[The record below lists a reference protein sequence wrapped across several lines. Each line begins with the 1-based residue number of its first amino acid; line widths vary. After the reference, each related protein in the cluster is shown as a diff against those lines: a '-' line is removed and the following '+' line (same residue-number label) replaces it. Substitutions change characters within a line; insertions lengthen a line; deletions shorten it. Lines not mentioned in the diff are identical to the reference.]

1 MALSWAG
8 GDNVRKNFF
17 LFAVLLLALLGF
29 GWWALGR
36 PAAAGQITGA
46 PRQLDP
52 SPTAPPL
59 PTEPPGPGY
68 TPTPTATLWL
78 DAPYNSY
85 AQPIY
90 KPEATPTPTQV
101 PGTPTPPIVPTEP
114 GVPSPTP
121 RNRAYAPFWID
132 TASTATPT
140 PTATA
145 TISPDATPTI
155 HLTNTPPVAPTPP
168 SPLPTEE
175 PGG

>member
-8 GDNVRKNFF
+8 GEIVRKNDF
-17 LFAVLLLALLGF
+17 LFTILLLALLGF
-29 GWWALGR
+29 GWWVLGR
-36 PAAAGQITGA
+36 PAAAGPVAGA

-101 PGTPTPPIVPTEP
+101 PGTATFAPPLPTEP
-114 GVPSPTP
+114 PPPTQEGDPTGTVAPPPTVSPTP
-121 RNRAYAPFWID
+121 
-132 TASTATPT
+132 TLEGG
-140 PTATA
+140 PTAT
-145 TISPDATPTI
+145 
-155 HLTNTPPVAPTPP
+155 VAPPP
-168 SPLPTEE
+168 TVLPTEE
-175 PGG
+175 PG